1 MASPVRFDRPFQ
13 IGHYV
18 EKQFHLLGPAA
29 DNKGVL
35 HTLFLSKP
43 FNGVE
48 VTAQEPVQ
56 LNGFC
61 KYSFL
66 QDPGG
71 ICGFVIITPTA
82 NTRVRNVAVV
92 VGSESENRKT
102 LFHLQPQG
110 VLIMESSDSNTLFVA
125 LGVESSLLVKVDL

>member
-1 MASPVRFDRPFQ
+1 MVSPVRFDRPFHVQ
-13 IGHYV
+13 GFV
-18 EKQFHLLGPAA
+18 ERQFHLLGPAS
-29 DNKGVL
+29 DSKGVL

-43 FNGVE
+43 LSGVE
-48 VTAQEPVQ
+48 LTVQEPIQ

-61 KYSFL
+61 KYAFL

-71 ICGFVIITPTA
+71 ICGFVIITPA
-82 NTRVRNVAVV
+82 SNTRVSNVSVV
-92 VGSESENRKT
+92 VGTESEHYKT

-110 VLIMESSDSNTLFVA
+110 VLVMESTDSNTLFVA